1 MAKGR
6 QSVRRFLAASAAMS
20 THSEFVMLSN
30 LHLRALTHNSGGV
43 PLMLKQLI
51 GYASTS
57 LFIFAGSL
65 SCLAQTAGAD
75 TYKAKCQMCHAVDG
89 SGSTPAGKAMKA
101 HPFDSPDVLKES
113 DADLIAIIAKGK

>member
-1 MAKGR
+1 
-6 QSVRRFLAASAAMS
+6 
-20 THSEFVMLSN
+20 
-30 LHLRALTHNSGGV
+30 
-43 PLMLKQLI
+43 MLKQLI

-113 DADLIAIIAKGK
+113 DADLIAIIAKGKNKMPAFAGKLTDAQTADVLVYIHTLQKK